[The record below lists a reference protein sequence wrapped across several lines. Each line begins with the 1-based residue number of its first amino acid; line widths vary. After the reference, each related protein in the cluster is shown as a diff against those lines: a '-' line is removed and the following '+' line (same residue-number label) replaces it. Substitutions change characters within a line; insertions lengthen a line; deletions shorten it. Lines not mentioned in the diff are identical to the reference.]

1 MSKKS
6 NTIFFM
12 IGATFFNVILL
23 AVIFLVGIMVTLLL
37 AGENANV
44 ATAGLVIS
52 FVVAIALSMFIYSKV
67 LNWVIKKWDLENKLD
82 PIFTSRRRK

>member
-6 NTIFFM
+6 NTILFM

-23 AVIFLVGIMVTLLL
+23 AVIFLAGIMVTLLL
-37 AGENANV
+37 SGENANV